1 MDITNMMDTTNM
13 LLQKNKE
20 REPKTFEAF
29 RSRLIEKKVR
39 RKYTIEEEI
48 GIMRNREIKPEK
60 YQEWFDYVEQ
70 CIAEADA
77 EMR

>member
-1 MDITNMMDTTNM
+1 MNINNE
-13 LLQKNKE
+13 LLDKNKS
-20 REPKTFEAF
+20 REPKVFEAI
-29 RSRLIEKKVR
+29 RSRLIEQKVR

-48 GIMRNREIKPEK
+48 GIMRNQKIKPEK

-77 EMR
+77 EL